1 MGRACLVAVVVVGLL
16 SWGQARAAPDPV
28 GIDTLL
34 SRLAS
39 PSDASDAEEATRALV
54 SRGDAAVRPLLD
66 VALYEGALLPRGRAI
81 TALTLIGSPE
91 ATVALT
97 AIAEDESLEPLVRT
111 WAKAGRMKQA
121 RTFPDLLALAPD
133 VEGAPALEAAFTARA
148 LVLVDK
154 GARPEALRLLTL
166 GRERPSLQRALFPVV
181 ARLGV
186 EPLVHVAFTHDDA
199 ALRQL
204 AASHLTSL
212 ARRDHHDDVLR
223 ALLTRL
229 RFSPAARTVPWDGGP
244 LALPSLSLDESSGR
258 ALLGLLLRWYLFA
271 ELRDDVT
278 RGRPLH
284 DVMRGVSLAAFPGT
298 AVPGWYARSSAT
310 WLALY
315 KGLAGDD
322 EVSALLDEQGVRD
335 DERFRSLLSP
345 SKEAP

>member
-16 SWGQARAAPDPV
+16 PFTEASAAPDPA

-34 SRLAS
+34 SRLAAS
-39 PSDASDAEEATRALV
+39 SDAADAEAATRALV
-54 SRGDAAVRPLLD
+54 SRGNAAVKPLVD
-66 VALYEGALLPRGRAI
+66 VALHEGDLLPRGRAI
-81 TALTLIGSPE
+81 TALTFIGSPE

-97 AIAEDESLEPLVRT
+97 AIAENESLEPLVRT
-111 WAKAGRMKQA
+111 WAKAGRLKQA
-121 RTFPDLLALAPD
+121 RTFSDLLALAPD
-133 VEGAPALEAAFTARA
+133 LEAAPALEAAFTARA
-148 LVLVDK
+148 LVLVDQ
-154 GARPEALRLLTL
+154 GAHPEALQLLTL
-166 GRERPSLQRALFPVV
+166 GRERPALQRALFPVV

-186 EPLVHVAFTHDDA
+186 APLLDVAFTHEDA

-212 ARRDHHDDVLR
+212 ARRDRHDDVLR

-244 LALPSLSLDESSGR
+244 LTLPSLSLDERSGR
-258 ALLGLLLRWYLFA
+258 ELLGLLLRWYLFA

-315 KGLAGDD
+315 KDLAGDD

-335 DERFRSLLSP
+335 DERFRTLLSP